1 MIFLLEKGKMRK
13 KKVGWIIAGGAVF
26 VVWACVTINIY
37 FPEATVKK
45 AAEEIVEEVR
55 KPADKEKDKGAETLI
70 SGSFAFVPAAYA
82 QQETEV
88 SSPAIRALKESLRSR
103 FAKLQPLFER
113 GILGEAKNGFVE
125 VKEETGLT
133 LKEKADLRSLVR
145 EENADRKSLY
155 AEVAG
160 ALNIDS
166 SQIPRIQKIFAES
179 WIRNSQPGWWV
190 QNEDGTWVKKS

>member
-1 MIFLLEKGKMRK
+1 MIFLLERGKMRK
-13 KKVGWIIAGGAVF
+13 KTVGWILAGASVF
-26 VVWACVTINIY
+26 IVWACVTINIY

-45 AAEEIVEEVR
+45 AADEIVEDVR
-55 KPADKEKDKGAETLI
+55 RPAEKEKDKGTDSVL
-70 SGSFAFVPAAYA
+70 SGSFSFVPAAHA

-88 SSPAIRALKESLRSR
+88 SSPAIRALKESLRAR
-103 FAKLQPLFER
+103 FPKLQPLFER
-113 GILGEAKNGFVE
+113 GSLGEANNGFIE
-125 VKEETGLT
+125 IREEAGLS
-133 LKEKADLRSLVR
+133 LKEKADLRSLAK

-160 ALNIDS
+160 ALNIES

>member
-1 MIFLLEKGKMRK
+1 MIFLLERGKMRK
-13 KKVGWIIAGGAVF
+13 KTVGWILAGASVF
-26 VVWACVTINIY
+26 IVWACVTINIY

-45 AAEEIVEEVR
+45 AADEIVEDVR
-55 KPADKEKDKGAETLI
+55 RPAEKEKDKGTDSVL
-70 SGSFAFVPAAYA
+70 SGSFSFVPAAHA

-88 SSPAIRALKESLRSR
+88 SSPAIRALKESLRAR
-103 FAKLQPLFER
+103 FPKLQPLFER
-113 GILGEAKNGFVE
+113 GSLGEANNGFIE
-125 VKEETGLT
+125 IREEAGLS
-133 LKEKADLRSLVR
+133 LKEKADLRSLAK
-145 EENADRKSLY
+145 EENADRRSLY

-160 ALNIDS
+160 ALNIES

>member
-1 MIFLLEKGKMRK
+1 MRN
-13 KKVGWIIAGGAVF
+13 KVIGWCIAGAAGLI
-26 VVWACVTINIY
+26 VWACVTINIY

-45 AAEEIVEEVR
+45 AADEIVEEVR
-55 KPADKEKDKGAETLI
+55 KPAEKEKDQGAGRVLPA
-70 SGSFAFVPAAYA
+70 SFSFAPAAYA

-88 SSPAIRALKESLRSR
+88 SSPAIRALKESLRAR
-103 FAKLQPLFER
+103 FPKLQPFFER
-113 GILGEAKNGFVE
+113 GSLGEANNGFVE
-125 VKEETGLT
+125 IREEAGLS
-133 LKEKADLRSLVR
+133 LKERADLRSFAK
-145 EENADRKSLY
+145 EENADRTNLY

-190 QNEDGTWVKKS
+190 QNEDGTWIKKS

>member
-1 MIFLLEKGKMRK
+1 MRRK
-13 KKVGWIIAGGAVF
+13 TVGWILAGGAVF

-45 AAEEIVEEVR
+45 AAEEIVEDVR
-55 KPADKEKDKGAETLI
+55 KPADKEKDKGAETVI
-70 SGSFAFVPAAYA
+70 SSSFAFVPAAYA

-88 SSPAIRALKESLRSR
+88 SSPAIRALKESLRAR
-103 FAKLQPLFER
+103 FLKLQPLFER
-113 GILGEAKNGFVE
+113 GSLGEANNGFIE
-125 VKEETGLT
+125 IREEAGLT
-133 LKEKADLRSLVR
+133 LKEKADLRGLVKD
-145 EENADRKSLY
+145 ENADRKSLY

-160 ALNIDS
+160 ALNIES
-166 SQIPRIQKIFAES
+166 SQIPRIQRIFAES

>member
-1 MIFLLEKGKMRK
+1 MRK
-13 KKVGWIIAGGAVF
+13 KTVGWILAGASVF
-26 VVWACVTINIY
+26 IVWACVTINIY

-45 AAEEIVEEVR
+45 AADEIVEDVR
-55 KPADKEKDKGAETLI
+55 RPAEKEKDKGTDSVL
-70 SGSFAFVPAAYA
+70 SGSFSFVPAAHA

-88 SSPAIRALKESLRSR
+88 SSPAIRALKESLRAR
-103 FAKLQPLFER
+103 FPKLQPLFER
-113 GILGEAKNGFVE
+113 GSLGEANNGFIE
-125 VKEETGLT
+125 IREEAGLS
-133 LKEKADLRSLVR
+133 LKEKADLRSLAK

-160 ALNIDS
+160 ALNIES

>member
-1 MIFLLEKGKMRK
+1 MIFLLERGKMRK
-13 KKVGWIIAGGAVF
+13 KTVGWIFAGASVF
-26 VVWACVTINIY
+26 IVWACVTINIY

-45 AAEEIVEEVR
+45 AADEIVEDVR
-55 KPADKEKDKGAETLI
+55 RPAEKEKDKGTDSVL
-70 SGSFAFVPAAYA
+70 SGSFSFVPAAHA

-88 SSPAIRALKESLRSR
+88 SSPAIRALKESLRAR
-103 FAKLQPLFER
+103 FPKLQPLFER
-113 GILGEAKNGFVE
+113 GSLGEANNGFIE
-125 VKEETGLT
+125 IREEAGLS
-133 LKEKADLRSLVR
+133 LKEKADLRSLAK
-145 EENADRKSLY
+145 EENTDRKSLY

-160 ALNIDS
+160 ALNIES

>member
-13 KKVGWIIAGGAVF
+13 KTVGWILAGASLF

-45 AAEEIVEEVR
+45 AADEIVEDVR
-55 KPADKEKDKGAETLI
+55 RPAEKEKDKVADSVL
-70 SGSFAFVPAAYA
+70 SGSFSFVPAAYA

-88 SSPAIRALKESLRSR
+88 SSPAIRALKESLRAR
-103 FAKLQPLFER
+103 FLKLQPLFER
-113 GILGEAKNGFVE
+113 GSLGEANDGFIE
-125 VKEETGLT
+125 IREEAGLS
-133 LKEKADLRSLVR
+133 LKEKADLRSLVK
-145 EENADRKSLY
+145 EENGDRKSLY

-160 ALNIDS
+160 ALNIES

-179 WIRNSQPGWWV
+179 WIRNSPPGWWV

>member
-1 MIFLLEKGKMRK
+1 MIFLLERRKMRK
-13 KKVGWIIAGGAVF
+13 KTVGWILVDASVF

-45 AAEEIVEEVR
+45 AADEIVEDVR
-55 KPADKEKDKGAETLI
+55 RPAEKEKDKGADSVL
-70 SGSFAFVPAAYA
+70 SGSFSFVPAAYA

-88 SSPAIRALKESLRSR
+88 SGPAIRALKESLRAR
-103 FAKLQPLFER
+103 FPKLQPLFER
-113 GILGEAKNGFVE
+113 GSLGEANNGFIE
-125 VKEETGLT
+125 IREEAGLS
-133 LKEKADLRSLVR
+133 LKEKADLRSLAK

-160 ALNIDS
+160 ALNIES